1 MFNSILKY
9 ARDHDCSDVHLVAGD
24 QPIVREVGDIVRL
37 DFEVISVPMLNSWI
51 ENLLNHEQLLAY
63 QDGHDVDLSYTDE
76 ESYRYRLN
84 VFTQR
89 GKPALTMRL
98 LNNKIPTIDEMRL
111 PEILKDLANEPRG
124 LVLVT
129 GPTGSGKST
138 TLAAMVDEI
147 NRLQPKHIITLEDPI
162 EYVHSQ
168 KRALINQRE
177 IHTDSKGFAQAL
189 RSSLREDPD
198 VILVGE
204 MRDFET
210 MQLAITAAETGHLV
224 LSTLHTTGAPSTID
238 RIIDT
243 FPPHQQSQIRT
254 QLAGVLKGIISQVL
268 IPRIDIKGR
277 IAAHEILIM
286 NDGIANLIRENKIHQ
301 INSSMQ
307 LGQRTGNQL
316 LEQNLALLANQKVI
330 SKDSAQDLAN
340 SSSLLSRL
348 IT

>member
-1 MFNSILKY
+1 MSFLW
-9 ARDHDCSDVHLVAGD
+9 
-24 QPIVREVGDIVRL
+24 VRE
-37 DFEVISVPMLNSWI
+37 
-51 ENLLNHEQLLAY
+51 
-63 QDGHDVDLSYTDE
+63 
-76 ESYRYRLN
+76 
-84 VFTQR
+84 
-89 GKPALTMRL
+89 
-98 LNNKIPTIDEMRL
+98 
-111 PEILKDLANEPRG
+111 G
-124 LVLVT
+124 L
-129 GPTGSGKST
+129 
-138 TLAAMVDEI
+138 
-147 NRLQPKHIITLEDPI
+147 
-162 EYVHSQ
+162 
-168 KRALINQRE
+168 
-177 IHTDSKGFAQAL
+177 
-189 RSSLREDPD
+189 
-198 VILVGE
+198 
-204 MRDFET
+204 RD
-210 MQLAITAAETGHLV
+210 QLAITAAETGHLV

-348 IT
+348 LT

>member
-76 ESYRYRLN
+76 ESFRYRLN

-210 MQLAITAAETGHLV
+210 MQLVITAAETGHLV

-348 IT
+348 LT

>member
-1 MFNSILKY
+1 MNK
-9 ARDHDCSDVHLVAGD
+9 
-24 QPIVREVGDIVRL
+24 
-37 DFEVISVPMLNSWI
+37 
-51 ENLLNHEQLLAY
+51 LLAY

-76 ESYRYRLN
+76 ESFRYRLN

-204 MRDFET
+204 RGT
-210 MQLAITAAETGHLV
+210 
-224 LSTLHTTGAPSTID
+224 SRP
-238 RIIDT
+238 
-243 FPPHQQSQIRT
+243 
-254 QLAGVLKGIISQVL
+254 AG
-268 IPRIDIKGR
+268 DY
-277 IAAHEILIM
+277 
-286 NDGIANLIRENKIHQ
+286 
-301 INSSMQ
+301 SS
-307 LGQRTGNQL
+307 
-316 LEQNLALLANQKVI
+316 
-330 SKDSAQDLAN
+330 
-340 SSSLLSRL
+340 
-348 IT
+348 

>member
-37 DFEVISVPMLNSWI
+37 DFEVISVAMLNSWI

-76 ESYRYRLN
+76 ESFRYRLN

-348 IT
+348 LT